1 MKRKLGRLLRPGMGV
16 YFGVM
21 ALFCATALAAQ
32 QYWLAAEKLRRAF
45 LSKRLPP
52 EFFAQ
57 RDAIQ
62 RDWITQAAQ
71 IPTAEFAAFS
81 ARCLD
86 EEAAFFEKWNID
98 AFDDAPCGKGFR
110 TRWAKKN
117 TVLFPEDLL

>member
-1 MKRKLGRLLRPGMGV
+1 MGI
-16 YFGVM
+16 YFFVM
-21 ALFCATALAAQ
+21 AAFCAAALLEE

-45 LSKRLPP
+45 LGKRLPP

-57 RDAIQ
+57 RNAIQ

-98 AFDDAPCGKGFR
+98 AFD
-110 TRWAKKN
+110 N
-117 TVLFPEDLL
+117 TPLRQRLPQKMG